1 MSPAS
6 AICAWIVA
14 GVFELPHFPR
24 HRFLASLP
32 HTWHLFALNML
43 LGFLVNV
50 VSFLV
55 IKRTSVVMLKLLAIA
70 RNAVVVM
77 AGILLF
83 SEHVSNTQLVGY
95 SVSISFFV
103 VYNYLLLKQ
112 PRQ

>member
-55 IKRTSVVMLKLLAIA
+55 IKRTSVVMLKLLAIS
-70 RNAVVVM
+70 RNALVVL
-77 AGILLF
+77 AGIMLF
-83 SEHVSNTQLVGY
+83 AEHVSPIQFIGYAISLV
-95 SVSISFFV
+95 FFAA
-103 VYNYLLLKQ
+103 
-112 PRQ
+112 